1 MRTNVLRRA
10 AGVTA
15 ALALVAACEEL
26 PPAPGLP
33 NALPTATLYLT
44 PVAPIYAGQTTVAF
58 SAVGA
63 RDADGR
69 VVGYVWNFGD
79 GTPEVATSDAAVTH
93 TFPDTPGRCL
103 NMTYGV
109 LLAVVDDT
117 GERGFMSQPVTVTE
131 LPVPSSAECQGR

>member
-1 MRTNVLRRA
+1 VRTDILRILGA
-10 AGVTA
+10 VALA
-15 ALALVAACEEL
+15 ALATACEEL

-33 NALPTATLYLT
+33 NAVPTATLYLT

-69 VVGYVWNFGD
+69 VVSYVWNFGD
-79 GTPEVATSDAAVTH
+79 GTPEVATPDATVTH

-103 NMTYGV
+103 NVTYGV
-109 LLAVVDDT
+109 LLAVVDDQ
-117 GERGFMSQPVTVTE
+117 GERGFVSQPVTVTE
-131 LPVPSSAECQGR
+131 LPAPSSPECQAR

>member
-1 MRTNVLRRA
+1 MRRNVLRRA
-10 AGVTA
+10 ACATA
-15 ALALVAACEEL
+15 AAALLTACEEL

-69 VVGYVWNFGD
+69 VVSYVWNFGD
-79 GTPEVATSDAAVTH
+79 GTPEVATAETAVVH
-93 TFPDTPGRCL
+93 TFPDTAARCM

-109 LLAVVDDT
+109 LLAVVDDQ
-117 GERGFMSQPVTVTE
+117 GERGFVSQPVTVTE
-131 LPVPSSAECQGR
+131 LPAPSSSECQGR

>member
-58 SAVGA
+58 
-63 RDADGR
+63 
-69 VVGYVWNFGD
+69 
-79 GTPEVATSDAAVTH
+79 
-93 TFPDTPGRCL
+93 
-103 NMTYGV
+103 
-109 LLAVVDDT
+109 
-117 GERGFMSQPVTVTE
+117 
-131 LPVPSSAECQGR
+131 

>member
-10 AGVTA
+10 AGLA
-15 ALALVAACEEL
+15 AAAVLLAACEEL

-44 PVAPIYAGQTTVAF
+44 PVAPIFAGQTAVAF

-63 RDADGR
+63 RDTDGR
-69 VVGYVWNFGD
+69 VVGYVWSFGD
-79 GTPEVATSDAAVTH
+79 GTPEVATSEAAVTH

-109 LLAVVDDT
+109 LLAVVDDR
-117 GERGFMSQPVTVTE
+117 GERGFVSQTVTVTE
-131 LPVPSSAECQGR
+131 LPAPSSAECQGR

>member
-1 MRTNVLRRA
+1 MRTNVLRA
-10 AGVTA
+10 AVVA
-15 ALALVAACEEL
+15 AAALVAACEEL

-33 NALPTATLYLT
+33 NAVPTATLYLT

-69 VVGYVWNFGD
+69 VVSYVWNFGD
-79 GTPEVATSDAAVTH
+79 GTPEVTTAEATVLH
-93 TFPDTPGRCL
+93 TFPDTPGGCV

-109 LLAVVDDT
+109 LLAVVDDQ
-117 GERGFMSQPVTVTE
+117 GERGFVSQPVTVTE
-131 LPVPSSAECQGR
+131 LPAPSSAECQAR